1 MKKKIAIFGS
11 TGSIGTQALEVI
23 RAHPEGFAVSV
34 LTANRQADLLIQQA
48 REFLPSHVVIADES
62 RYSEVR
68 GALQDL
74 PISVHAGKEA
84 LCEVASFPNTDIVL
98 MALVG
103 YSGLLPT
110 CRAIDAGKTIAL
122 ANKETMVVAGAIVTE
137 KARAKGVNI
146 LPVDSEHSAIYQCL
160 LGERNP
166 LEQILLTASG
176 GPFLQV
182 PTQQLDKVTPKDAL
196 KHPNWSMGAKVTIDS
211 ASLMNKGFEM
221 MEACWF
227 FDVPPSKIEVL
238 IHPQSIIHSM
248 VQFEDGSVKAQLGQ
262 PDMRLP
268 ISFALGEELRL
279 NNKFPRLDF
288 TKLQLTFQHP
298 DLERFPNLS
307 LAYHAMEAGKASP
320 CALNAANE
328 VAVEAFLHEQ
338 IGFTTIHEINAYVLG
353 HLPSIVDANVSLEA
367 LIETNE
373 ECRQMALQLVR
384 QYAGRNFS
392 YAKVHL

>member
-84 LCEVASFPNTDIVL
+84 LCEVASFPDTDIVL

-103 YSGLLPT
+103 YSGLLTT
-110 CRAIDAGKTIAL
+110 CCAIDAGKTIAL

-176 GPFLQV
+176 GPFLHV

-307 LAYHAMEAGKASP
+307 LAYHAMEAGKASR

-328 VAVEAFLHEQ
+328 VAVDAFLHEQ

-353 HLPSIVDANVSLEA
+353 HLPSIADANVSLEA

-392 YAKVHL
+392 YAKVRL

>member
-84 LCEVASFPNTDIVL
+84 LCEVASFPDTDIVL

-110 CRAIDAGKTIAL
+110 CHAIDAGKTIAL

-146 LPVDSEHSAIYQCL
+146 LPDSEHSAIYQCL

-176 GPFLQV
+176 GPFLHV

-307 LAYHAMEAGKASP
+307 LAYHAMEVGKAFP

-328 VAVEAFLHEQ
+328 VAVDAFLHEQ

-353 HLPSIVDANVSLEA
+353 HLPSIADANVSLEA

>member
-62 RYSEVR
+62 RCSEVR
-68 GALQDL
+68 RALQDL

-84 LCEVASFPNTDIVL
+84 LCEVASFPDTNIVL

-160 LGERNP
+160 LGEHNP

-176 GPFLQV
+176 GPFLHV

-353 HLPSIVDANVSLEA
+353 HLSSIADANVSLEA

>member
-68 GALQDL
+68 TALQDL

-84 LCEVASFPNTDIVL
+84 LCEVASFPDTNIVL

-166 LEQILLTASG
+166 PEQILLTASG
-176 GPFLQV
+176 GPFLHI
-182 PTQQLDKVTPKDAL
+182 PTQQLNKVTPKDAL

-307 LAYHAMEAGKASP
+307 LAYHAMEAG
-320 CALNAANE
+320 
-328 VAVEAFLHEQ
+328 
-338 IGFTTIHEINAYVLG
+338 
-353 HLPSIVDANVSLEA
+353 
-367 LIETNE
+367 
-373 ECRQMALQLVR
+373 
-384 QYAGRNFS
+384 
-392 YAKVHL
+392 

>member
-23 RAHPEGFAVSV
+23 RAHPESFAVSV

-84 LCEVASFPNTDIVL
+84 LCEVASFPDTDIVL

-103 YSGLLPT
+103 YSALLPT
-110 CRAIDAGKTIAL
+110 CCAIDAGKTIAL

-137 KARAKGVNI
+137 KAHAKGVNI

-176 GPFLQV
+176 GPFLHV
-182 PTQQLDKVTPKDAL
+182 PTQQLSKVTPEDAL

-307 LAYHAMEAGKASP
+307 LAYHAMVAGKASP

-353 HLPSIVDANVSLEA
+353 HLPSIADANVSLEA

>member
-62 RYSEVR
+62 QYSEVR
-68 GALQDL
+68 TALQDL
-74 PISVHAGKEA
+74 PISVHADKEA
-84 LCEVASFPNTDIVL
+84 LCEVASFPDTDIVL

-176 GPFLQV
+176 GPFLHV
-182 PTQQLDKVTPKDAL
+182 PTQQLNKVTPKDAL

-307 LAYHAMEAGKASP
+307 LAYHAMEAGKAFP

-328 VAVEAFLHEQ
+328 VAVDAFLHEQ

-353 HLPSIVDANVSLEA
+353 HLPSIADANVSLEA

>member
-68 GALQDL
+68 TALQDL

-84 LCEVASFPNTDIVL
+84 LCEVASFPDTNIVL

-176 GPFLQV
+176 GPFLHV

-196 KHPNWSMGAKVTIDS
+196 QHPTWSMGAKVTIDS

-328 VAVEAFLHEQ
+328 VAVDAFLHEQ

-353 HLPSIVDANVSLEA
+353 HLPSIADANVSLEA